1 MGAEAAGGENR
12 GASAGSPTASCG
24 SSDGDRAGSPTGG
37 SAAAAT
43 TPALALLGWSD
54 PTMQEQVGRFE
65 DEDEDLFVGV
75 GGDGRLK
82 DGLVDYGDCAFSFGS
97 WALPQ
102 LRQLMADRASAR
114 ALRRDC
120 MLCCY
125 PFSDKAFWLPANLQP
140 RCTLEA
146 LALSI
151 FEAHTAGVAA
161 FDRERSGVE
170 WWAQIRR
177 PGEDSETIGFHW
189 DKDEQ

>member
-1 MGAEAAGGENR
+1 MQATTRPRN
-12 GASAGSPTASCG
+12 
-24 SSDGDRAGSPTGG
+24 GDATGDDAVS
-37 SAAAAT
+37 SAAAHQRINSGGSSRAPPGDPHHT
-43 TPALALLGWSD
+43 HHLLLRWD
-54 PTMQEQVGRFE
+54 DIRMQEQVGRFE
-65 DEDEDLFVGV
+65 DEDEDLFVAI

-82 DGLVDYGDCAFSFGS
+82 DGVVDYGCCDFSFGS
-97 WALPQ
+97 WTLPV
-102 LRQLMADRASAR
+102 LTQLMASNDSAK

-146 LALSI
+146 LAMAI
-151 FEAHTAGVAA
+151 FEEHTAGVAA
-161 FDRERSGVE
+161 FDRQRSGVE

-177 PGEDSETIGFHW
+177 PGEESETIGFHW